1 MTRAWDTYYVIFLSG
16 FLALAFPILLG
27 ILSWVIR
34 GRKKRTDGVPI
45 EATRVGQTETWKD
58 GRKLNTRYFLAINV
72 AIVLFGLSLVLIPMA
87 ASLDGMVQGGKK
99 EEILKGLFGI
109 VTVGGFLG
117 LALFYASRKGD
128 LGWLKSHRPSK
139 KILGDS

>member
-27 ILSWVIR
+27 ALSWAIR
-34 GRKKRTDGVPI
+34 GRKR
-45 EATRVGQTETWKD
+45 EADPVAPEDLRFERTETWKD

-87 ASLDGMVQGGKK
+87 ASLDGLVHGGDR

-117 LALFYASRKGD
+117 LGLFYASRKGD
-128 LGWLKSHRPSK
+128 LGWLRSHRPSK